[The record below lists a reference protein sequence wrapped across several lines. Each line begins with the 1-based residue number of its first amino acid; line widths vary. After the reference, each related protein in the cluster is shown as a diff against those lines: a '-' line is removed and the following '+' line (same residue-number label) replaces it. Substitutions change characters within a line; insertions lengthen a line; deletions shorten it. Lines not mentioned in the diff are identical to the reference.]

1 MSTDVSVRDFEPAD
15 LDRIAEITEAAW
27 EPVYEAY
34 RENMGDELFEAKYGD
49 WREYKVSQV
58 RRDCR
63 QAPESAR
70 VACLEGESRDEGAI
84 AGYATFSVDEDAGI
98 GEIGNNAVDP
108 AYQGRGVATTLYETL
123 LEEFEDRDL
132 QFAEVSTGLTE
143 PFAPAR
149 RTYEKVG
156 FDIERPTVTFWQEL

>member
-1 MSTDVSVRDFEPAD
+1 MSTDVSVRDFESAD
-15 LDRIAEITEAAW
+15 LDRIAEITKAAW
-27 EPVYEAY
+27 EPVYESY
-34 RENMGDELFEAKYGD
+34 RENMGDELFDAKYGD

-58 RRDCR
+58 KRDCR
-63 QAPESAR
+63 RDPASVR
-70 VACLEGESRDEGAI
+70 IACLDDDV
-84 AGYATFSVDEDAGI
+84 AGYATFSVDKDAGI

-108 AYQGRGVATTLYETL
+108 ACQGRGVATTLYDDL

-132 QFAEVSTGLTE
+132 KFAEVSTGLTD

-156 FDIERPTVTFWQEL
+156 FDIERPAVTYWQEL